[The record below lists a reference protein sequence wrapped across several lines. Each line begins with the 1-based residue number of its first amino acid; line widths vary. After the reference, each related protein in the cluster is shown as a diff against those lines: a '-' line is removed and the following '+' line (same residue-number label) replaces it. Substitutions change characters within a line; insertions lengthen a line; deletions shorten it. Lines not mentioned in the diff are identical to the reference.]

1 MCFYPFLRAIISN
14 FVCCPFTFQK
24 TDMKKSNTQLSASK
38 GNSSPPKKRV
48 RKQLTTKCC
57 RRTLPAPTG
66 VKKARI
72 EHPVSPN
79 LNFKSTK
86 DRPPTPFP
94 QFVCN
99 SPNYCPVSPVYC
111 PTSPA
116 YPPTSPP
123 YVPTS
128 PSYSSVSST
137 SLSDLDTKFLELP
150 SLWEKE
156 DFFGSSDESDY

>member
-1 MCFYPFLRAIISN
+1 MNDSNQKISFLKDISSL
-14 FVCCPFTFQK
+14 K
-24 TDMKKSNTQLSASK
+24 
-38 GNSSPPKKRV
+38 KKRS
-48 RKQLTTKCC
+48 RKQLTTKAC
-57 RRTLPAPTG
+57 RRTLPTPYG
-66 VKKARI
+66 VKKPRI
-72 EHPVSPN
+72 DPPISIT
-79 LNFKSTK
+79 FKSTK

-94 QFVCN
+94 QLHCT
-99 SPNYCPVSPVYC
+99 SPNYC

-128 PSYSSVSST
+128 PSYNSVSST

-150 SLWEKE
+150 SLTKNN